1 MTMPESTETSRTA
14 NPPQG
19 LTAEEVAHL
28 RQWIGKTEQTS
39 ARISAPQ
46 VAALAATLDRPDSP
60 DDAHVLPP
68 LWHWLFFHAP
78 VRQSELGVDGHP
90 HRGVFLPPVSLPRRM
105 WAGGRLQFRGTRP
118 LRVGQNVIRR
128 SVINSVDYKEGR
140 SGGLVFVSLGHTIVD
155 CTGEV
160 ILTEEQDIVYRG
172 HPTSTAIGA
181 ASTRA
186 PPESQWSREIHP
198 DAALLFRYSA
208 LTFNGHR
215 IHYDR
220 SYASDVEGYPG
231 LVVQGPL
238 IATLIMELLHAQLPA
253 ARIENF
259 SFRAVA
265 PLFDTLPF
273 LVCGYPQGNGRTITL
288 WAQTLDG
295 CLAMSAAADIV

>member
-1 MTMPESTETSRTA
+1 MIDAAEGPTPEE
-14 NPPQG
+14 
-19 LTAEEVAHL
+19 LAHL

-39 ARISAPQ
+39 ERISAPQ

-60 DDAHVLPP
+60 RDEDALPP

-78 VRQSELGVDGHP
+78 VRQSDLGVDGHP
-90 HRGVFLPPVSLPRRM
+90 RRGQFLPPISLPRRM

-118 LRVGQNVIRR
+118 LQIGQDVVRH
-128 SVINSVDYKEGR
+128 SVIKSVDYKEGR
-140 SGGLVFVSLGHTIVD
+140 SGGLLFVSLGHTLVD
-155 CTGEV
+155 GTGEV
-160 ILTEEQDIVYRG
+160 ALTEEQDIVYRG
-172 HPTSTAIGA
+172 HPTSAAIAGATA
-181 ASTRA
+181 RA
-186 PPESQWSREIHP
+186 PSDPQWSREIHP
-198 DAALLFRYSA
+198 DASLLFRYSA

-220 SYASDVEGYPG
+220 SYASEVEGYPG

-253 ARIENF
+253 ACIENF

-273 LVCGYPQGNGRTITL
+273 LVCGCPQGNGRTITL

-295 CLAMSAAADIV
+295 CLAMSAAADVVRGTAANLQ